1 MARVITTTV
10 LRAIHQAGYLA
21 VLVLGDLTMGILPI
35 MEAYE
40 GIPVL
45 AVITGV
51 MAVMAAVLAEAM
63 VVVIAVVLAEATVV
77 ISKHGL
83 PYQSFMI
90 RSMKSLRNWV

>member
-1 MARVITTTV
+1 M

-35 MEAYE
+35 TAAYE
-40 GIPVL
+40 AIPVL
-45 AVITGV
+45 AVITEA
-51 MAVMAAVLAEAM
+51 MAVMAADSAEAM
-63 VVVIAVVLAEATVV
+63 VVVIEVVSAEATVV

-90 RSMKSLRNWV
+90 WSMKSLRNWV